1 MGQDMR
7 NLIPA
12 ILLVTAA
19 PALAN
24 DSTAT
29 IGAGGLTLEK
39 TGSIA
44 MVSEDLYV
52 SVDEVR
58 VGYIFRNVSAVPVTT
73 VIAFPMPPRS
83 LSDEYGGDVAYPSG
97 FRTSVAGKPIKI
109 ERERKAVVN
118 GKDFRAR
125 LEALGVPVAPAT
137 VNAAIDAMDR
147 LTPARKA
154 ELVRLGLA
162 GEEEW
167 DDDGK
172 GMKKHLIPLWSVEDK
187 YWWRQTF
194 APGRDVRIDHRYV
207 PGAGGSVESAI
218 AFPEFRANEDSQA
231 MIKEYCIDEDFI
243 ASVDKRRAKGRDG
256 PMMPERNIDY
266 ILTTGGNWAKPIGS
280 FRLVVDKGRPDN
292 LVSFCGEGVKKIS
305 PTQFEMVKKNWRPT
319 SDLHVLILEP
329 RAK

>member
-1 MGQDMR
+1 MR
-7 NLIPA
+7 RLILA
-12 ILLVTAA
+12 TMISVAA
-19 PALAN
+19 PAFAN

-29 IGAGGLTLEK
+29 VGTGGLVLQK
-39 TGSIA
+39 TNSIT
-44 MVSEDLYV
+44 MESEDLYL

-58 VGYIFRNVSAVPVTT
+58 VSYRFRNITAVPLTT
-73 VIAFPMPPRS
+73 IVAFPMPARS

-97 FRTSVAGKPIKI
+97 FKTSVDGKPVKLQH
-109 ERERKAVVN
+109 ERKAAVN
-118 GKDFRAR
+118 GKDYRAR
-125 LEALGVPVAPAT
+125 LEALGVPVSPASIMD
-137 VNAAIDAMDR
+137 AIKVMDA
-147 LTPARKA
+147 LPPARKA
-154 ELVRLGLA
+154 ELVRLKLA

-172 GMKKHLIPLWSVEDK
+172 GMKRHLIPLWSVEDK
-187 YWWRQTF
+187 YWWTQTF

-207 PGAGGSVESAI
+207 PGAGGSIESAI

-231 MIKEYCIDEDFI
+231 MIKEYCIDKDFI

-266 ILTTGGNWAKPIGS
+266 ILTTGGNWAKPIGR

-292 LVSFCGEGVKKIS
+292 LVSFCGEELKKIS
-305 PTQFEMVKKNWRPT
+305 PTRFEMVKKNWRPT

-329 RAK
+329 KN